1 MAIPKKI
8 YFIFGMK
15 KDFGNKPFCYSNYL
29 NILSAHQVNPDYDI
43 EVIYKY
49 EPDNKYFKDLDAF
62 CKKVKIDNIPIE
74 LNGQPVNCVEHISGY
89 VRINKLYEEGGVY
102 LDSDVIC
109 VKPFDDLLDKQ
120 CILGTEWQSPKAE
133 KSCGVSDAIILAEKN
148 SLFLR
153 RWIEDYNVA
162 YKNEWYAYNACTRP
176 FELSKQFPSE
186 IDILPV
192 ESFCKYSWHTE
203 GFNSLFEVDSNLD
216 AAYTLHLFSSMNYK
230 HLKLYD
236 NLNHEVWQNNST
248 VTNIYRKLIENTK
261 F

>member
-15 KDFGNKPFCYSNYL
+15 EDFGDKPFCYSNYL

-62 CKKVKIDNIPIE
+62 CKKVQIDDVPIE
-74 LNGQPVNCVEHISGY
+74 LNGDPVNCVEHICGY
-89 VRINKLYEEGGVY
+89 LRVNKLYQEGGIY

-109 VKPFDDLLDKQ
+109 VKPFDDLLDKK

-133 KSCGVSDAIILAEKN
+133 RSCGISDAVILAEKY
-148 SLFLR
+148 STFLVL
-153 RWIEDYNVA
+153 WLSDYHLT

-176 FELSKQFPSE
+176 FELSKAFSSE
-186 IDILPV
+186 VDILPV
-192 ESFCKYSWHTE
+192 ESFNKYSWGTE
-203 GFNSLFEVDSNLD
+203 GFQSLFKQNSSLKG
-216 AAYTLHLFSSMNYK
+216 AHTLHLFSSINHEY
-230 HLKLYD
+230 LKLYN
-236 NLNHEVWQNNST
+236 NLDHEVWQNNST
-248 VTNIYRKLIENTK
+248 VTSIYRKLIENTK